1 MTTDL
6 ILAIAH
12 HILVFAIAGLLFAEL
27 VLVRPGMTAA
37 TATRIARL
45 DSGFGL
51 AAGLVLVVGF
61 LRVFFGAKP
70 ESYYL
75 ENGWFWAKIAA
86 FVVVGLLSARPTV
99 RFVQWRRAA
108 AAAIPADPPSHEVAT
123 VRRFIHVE
131 AAVFFLVPTFAAV
144 MARV

>member
-6 ILAIAH
+6 ALAVLH

-27 VLVRPGMTAA
+27 VLVRPGLTATAA
-37 TATRIARL
+37 VRIGRF
-45 DSGFGL
+45 DSLFGL
-51 AAGLVLVVGF
+51 AAGLVLIVGF
-61 LRVFFGAKP
+61 LRVFLGARP

-86 FVVVGLLSARPTV
+86 FVVVGLLSANPTI
-99 RFVQWRRAA
+99 RFIRWRRAA
-108 AAAIPADPPSHEVAT
+108 TAPIPSDPPADEVLA
-123 VRRFIHVE
+123 VRRVIHIE
-131 AAVFFLVPTFAAV
+131 AALFFLVPAFAAV